1 MDPFAIEKKQMVT
14 EHLLHRGIND
24 NRILAAF
31 QKIPRQLFVREENE
45 DSAYTDN
52 PLPIGHGQTI
62 SQPYIV
68 AYSLQALSLHG
79 DEKILEI
86 GTGSGYQTALLA
98 ELAGQVY
105 TVERIPELSD
115 TAKSRL
121 DSLGYCNITFRT
133 SDGTLGLMEFAPFD
147 GIIVSAGAPF
157 VPDSYKNQLTI
168 GGKIVIPVGNEFSQ
182 DLLRITRTDENKFL
196 TESLCPCVFV
206 KLIGEQGWRNGTL

>member
-1 MDPFAIEKKQMVT
+1 MDPFALEKKQMVT

-24 NRILAAF
+24 SRILAAF

-45 DSAYTDN
+45 SSAYSDN
-52 PLPIGHGQTI
+52 PLPIGYGQTI

-68 AYSLQALSLHG
+68 AFSLQALALKG

-98 ELAGQVY
+98 ELAGQVF
-105 TVERIPELSD
+105 TIERIPELSEN
-115 TAKSRL
+115 AKTRL
-121 DSLGYCNITFRT
+121 DSLGYANITFRT
-133 SDGTLGLMEFAPFD
+133 GDGTLGLNEFTPFD

-182 DLLRITRTDENKFL
+182 DLLRITRTGENEFS

-206 KLIGEQGWRNGTL
+206 KLIGEQGWRNGTI

>member
-1 MDPFAIEKKQMVT
+1 MDPFAIEKKQMIT

-24 NRILAAF
+24 SRILAAF
-31 QKIPRQLFVREENE
+31 QKIPRHLFVREEYE

-68 AYSLQALSLHG
+68 AYSLQALALRG

-98 ELAGQVY
+98 ELTRQVY

-115 TAKSRL
+115 AAKARL
-121 DSLGYCNITFRT
+121 DSLGYANITFKT
-133 SDGTLGLMEFAPFD
+133 GDGTLGLMESAPFD

-182 DLLRITRTDENKFL
+182 DLLRITRTDENKFS